1 MRPISI
7 ESTLLLF
14 VLIQYFLVETYCIY
28 RINLDLMYPIVNKK
42 KTKTKIKTMSH
53 DLSSYASLSVNAY
66 TF

>member
-42 KTKTKIKTMSH
+42 KKLKQRLKQCHMTCLPMP
-53 DLSSYASLSVNAY
+53 L
-66 TF
+66 